1 MTIYNVLRNKIF
13 SEEGGKMNLANHPNV
28 KRKIQD
34 SRDQFLN
41 RAFLINYFGDK
52 TQGSYQKS
60 KLDNIADS
68 LRKFIPI
75 KTYPEHLNLLFAEN

>member
-1 MTIYNVLRNKIF
+1 
-13 SEEGGKMNLANHPNV
+13 
-28 KRKIQD
+28 
-34 SRDQFLN
+34 
-41 RAFLINYFGDK
+41 LINYFGDK

>member
-1 MTIYNVLRNKIF
+1 MTIHNVLKNKIF
-13 SEEGGKMNLANHPNV
+13 SEESGKMNLANHPNV

-52 TQGSYQKS
+52 TQGSYQK
-60 KLDNIADS
+60 LDNIADS